1 MNAFFSHPFRQ
12 LSAAL
17 RNDPSQGPE
26 GPGRRT
32 SLRGLAGAATVIVAA
47 TSLGG
52 CGFALRQAPTFD
64 FSTVFV
70 TNNVNS
76 PVSKALQRELA
87 SSGIQVGQG
96 APVAGVTDAVVLNVI
111 RDQRERVVVG
121 QTPNGQVREL
131 ELRYRFRYTLATPA
145 GKWLIEEQEMMLLRD
160 ISFSETDALA
170 KSAEEYLMFNDMQ
183 ADVVQQVMRRLAAVK
198 TR

>member
-17 RNDPSQGPE
+17 RHDPGQGPE
-26 GPGRRT
+26 APDRRA
-32 SLRGLAGAATVIVAA
+32 SLRRLAGAGAVVVAA

-64 FSTVFV
+64 FANLMV
-70 TNNVNS
+70 TGSVNS
-76 PVSKALQRELA
+76 PVSKSLQRELR
-87 SSGIQVGQG
+87 SSGISVGVG
-96 APVAGVTDAVVLNVI
+96 EPEPGVVDAVVLNVMV
-111 RDQRERVVVG
+111 DQRERVVVG
-121 QTPNGQVREL
+121 QTPYGQVREL
-131 ELRYRFRYTLATPA
+131 ELRYRFRYSVSTPV
-145 GKWLIEEQEMMLLRD
+145 GRQLIENQEMLLLRD

-170 KSAEEYLMFNDMQ
+170 KYGEEELMFKDME